1 MEVIPTLE
9 DTASCFP
16 HSEVLELQAELRA
29 GKIEVGCAVCHLA
42 THNWG
47 CPKMGGTQKWMVYIG
62 LSYQND
68 PIKMDNL
75 GLPLF

>member
-47 CPKMGGTQKWMVYIG
+47 CPKMGVPKNGWFILDY
-62 LSYQND
+62 
-68 PIKMDNL
+68 PIKMIRL
-75 GLPLF
+75 KWII